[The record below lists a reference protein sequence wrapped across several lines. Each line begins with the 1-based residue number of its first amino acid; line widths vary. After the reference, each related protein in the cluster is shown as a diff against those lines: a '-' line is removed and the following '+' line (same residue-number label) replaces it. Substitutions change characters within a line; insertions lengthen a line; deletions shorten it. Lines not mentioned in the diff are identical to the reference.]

1 MVTPNVEGEA
11 GAVADDTSSE
21 SDDERPAA
29 IPQGERTIVRIGETI
44 EVKKPV

>member
-1 MVTPNVEGEA
+1 VVTPNVEGEA

-29 IPQGERTIVRIGETI
+29 IPQGERAIVRIGETI